1 MAMEVGPCIPRR
13 CPCGAATVVLTS
25 KTKENPG
32 RRFYRC
38 GVVFGENHVFKWA
51 DDAVLEEIEALAVLD
66 MAMEVGPCIP
76 RRCPCGAA
84 TVVLTSK
91 TKENPG
97 RRFYRCGVVFGEN
110 HVFKWADDAVLEEIE
125 ALAVKQSVM
134 ENELIEIKEQLLDIK
149 KILRRLF
156 RWLRHFLPNFE
167 INVSYV

>member
-1 MAMEVGPCIPRR
+1 MEVGP
-13 CPCGAATVVLTS
+13 G
-25 KTKENPG
+25 
-32 RRFYRC
+32 
-38 GVVFGENHVFKWA
+38 
-51 DDAVLEEIEALAVLD
+51 
-66 MAMEVGPCIP
+66 IP

-167 INVSYV
+167 ISVSYV

>member
-1 MAMEVGPCIPRR
+1 MAMEVGP
-13 CPCGAATVVLTS
+13 G
-25 KTKENPG
+25 
-32 RRFYRC
+32 
-38 GVVFGENHVFKWA
+38 
-51 DDAVLEEIEALAVLD
+51 
-66 MAMEVGPCIP
+66 IP